1 VCPVSVKKHD
11 LLMEEKMSK
20 IFSIITVVL
29 LILTLGCGFAI
40 HFGGENFQN
49 AIKGH
54 MVLALLTVISGI
66 ILLVSIFK

>member
-1 VCPVSVKKHD
+1 
-11 LLMEEKMSK
+11 MIK

-29 LILTLGCGFAI
+29 TVLTLGCGFAI

-54 MVLALLTVISGI
+54 MVLALLTLISGI
-66 ILLVSIFK
+66 VLLINIFK